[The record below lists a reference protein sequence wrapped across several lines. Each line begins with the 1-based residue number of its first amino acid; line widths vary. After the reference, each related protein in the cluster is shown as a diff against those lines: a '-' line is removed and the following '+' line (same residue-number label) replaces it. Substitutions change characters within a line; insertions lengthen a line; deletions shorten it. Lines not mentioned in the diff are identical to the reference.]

1 MLLSRSALLPIWHPR
16 GPALLCAAPTEGST
30 DVTLTSACTSTKTIR
45 RTGVAVLTAGV
56 FVLSGCTSSST
67 PEREGTAADT
77 TATTAAP
84 TPGGT
89 LTFARTQSPTSLDL
103 HTEITANNAFAIDKI
118 FEPLLSFN
126 AQGEIEPWLASEY
139 SPSEDGL
146 VWTFTLRPGVRFST
160 GDLVTP
166 EDVVYSLNRHIEVGG
181 PLPLDAPITSIEASG
196 TDTVVITLSEPYTP
210 FIAELAGFSNGI
222 LPADLGGVDE
232 ATFFKNPVGTGP
244 FVVDEW
250 TEGGD
255 ISFTKNVNYWQDGK
269 PYLDELVY
277 KLVQDDNQL
286 VAQLQSRQVDVI
298 DSVASANVATLEG
311 NSSLTVSTTPSWVV
325 EEIFFNTLDEHFA
338 DRDVRRAVSYALDR
352 EGIVAATSFG
362 TAEVAGSVLP
372 PSVPGYDA
380 TIDSLS
386 YDLAGA
392 KASIAASAYPD
403 GFSTKLLVASG
414 NTLRAQEAQI
424 VQAQLAEIGITVEIE
439 SIDLAAFRERFR
451 AFDYSF
457 MINSA
462 TSDVADPNGIVSFQA
477 DPEGGTNGYWT
488 HYNNPEVT
496 ALIAQGRTLPDGAE
510 RTAVYSEIQATIAG
524 DAPFIPLS
532 YPSNIKA
539 SQATVQGLT
548 VLPNGSVRLQD
559 TWLTK

>member
-1 MLLSRSALLPIWHPR
+1 M
-16 GPALLCAAPTEGST
+16 ST
-30 DVTLTSACTSTKTIR
+30 D
-45 RTGVAVLTAGV
+45 
-56 FVLSGCTSSST
+56 
-67 PEREGTAADT
+67 P
-77 TATTAAP
+77 ATP

-103 HTEITANNAFAIDKI
+103 HSQITANNAFAIDKI

-139 SPSEDGL
+139 SSSEDGL
-146 VWTFTLRPGVRFST
+146 VWTFTLRPGVAFST
-160 GDLVTP
+160 GAPVTP
-166 EDVVYSLNRHIEVGG
+166 EDVVYSLNRHLEVGG
-181 PLPLDAPITSIEASG
+181 PLPLHAPITSIEATG
-196 TDTVVITLSEPYTP
+196 TDTVVITLSEAYTP
-210 FIAELAGFSNGI
+210 FVAELAGFSNGI
-222 LPADLGGVDE
+222 LPADLGGVD
-232 ATFFKNPVGTGP
+232 AAIFFKDPVGTGP
-244 FVVDEW
+244 FVVDSW

-255 ISFTKNVNYWQDGK
+255 ISFTKNEHYWQDGK
-269 PYLDELVY
+269 PYLDGVVY
-277 KLVQDDNQL
+277 TLVQDDNQL
-286 VAQLQSRQVDVI
+286 VAQLQSGQVHVI
-298 DSVASANVATLEG
+298 DSVASANVATLQAS
-311 NSSLTVSTTPSWVV
+311 SSLTVSTTPSWVV
-325 EEIFFNTLDEHFA
+325 EELFFNTLDEHFA

-372 PSVPGYDA
+372 PSIPGYDA

-386 YDLAGA
+386 HDLDAA
-392 KASIAASAYPD
+392 KASIAASAYPE
-403 GFSTKLLVASG
+403 GFTTTLLVASG

-462 TSDVADPNGIVSFQA
+462 TSDVADPNGIVTFQA
-477 DPEGGTNGYWT
+477 DPAGGTNGYWT
-488 HYNNPEVT
+488 HYDNSEVT
-496 ALIAQGRTLPDGAE
+496 ALIQQGRTLPDGAE
-510 RTAVYSEIQATIAG
+510 RAAVYSQIQATIAG

-539 SQATVQGLT
+539 TQSSVHGLT

-559 TWLTK
+559 TWIAQ